1 MFCSQCG
8 HENTENGNYCTGC
21 GGNTALSLS
30 GIGSF
35 SQARQAPSES
45 DTVNDRPALASFV
58 GEKYDEY
65 YHDKWVDDDGDEPT
79 YKKSYHI
86 YTFNAAGFFLSVF
99 WLCYRK
105 MYGTAFML
113 AIALPLLDIIMMHAK
128 GVSGYD
134 AFDGMLYSLLWLFA
148 TGFLGNH
155 LYFKHSMRQV
165 KKMSAGM
172 AIPRAQ
178 LAKAG
183 GTTVVGSLVF
193 GTLAVLT
200 IMLMYLLFAPS
211 WY

>member
-8 HENTENGNYCTGC
+8 HKNLENGNYCTGC
-21 GGNTALSLS
+21 GDNLTPNLA

-35 SQARQAPSES
+35 SQARQAPSQSEAI
-45 DTVNDRPALASFV
+45 DDRPALASFV

-65 YHDKWVDDDGDEPT
+65 YRDKWIDDDGDQPT

-86 YTFNAAGFFLSVF
+86 YTFNMAGFFLGVF

-113 AIALPLLDIIMMHAK
+113 AIALSLFDIIMMHTK
-128 GVSGYD
+128 GVNGYD
-134 AFDGMLYSLLWLFA
+134 AFDEILYGLLWLFV
-148 TGFLGNH
+148 TGILGNQ
-155 LYFKHSMRQV
+155 LYLKHSMR
-165 KKMSAGM
+165 KIKTMSAG
-172 AIPRAQ
+172 AIPSREQ

-183 GTTVVGSLVF
+183 GTSLAGAIVV
-193 GTLAVLT
+193 GTLALST